1 MLNDERLLNSGKNYK
16 NIDSKSIGE
25 NFLLSKKIF
34 YRKFIILF
42 SMQIE
47 AFDSII
53 LLVSLKKVYVVIKE
67 INVRPE

>member
-1 MLNDERLLNSGKNYK
+1 MRQFSAFQKQ
-16 NIDSKSIGE
+16 SSIG
-25 NFLLSKKIF
+25 SS
-34 YRKFIILF
+34 IILL

-53 LLVSLKKVYVVIKE
+53 LLGPLKRYKIVVKE